1 MILVLGAGPA
11 GLTAAWELQRHGR
24 TCTVLE
30 REAAVGGLSRTVE
43 HGGFLFDIGGHRFY
57 TRSRLVETIWKDLLG
72 DDLLTRNRIS
82 RIYYRGRFFQYPLD
96 PRDVITG
103 LGLTEIL
110 RCAASYVWSHVRPC
124 RPEDNFEAWVRNR
137 FGQRLYQIFFRTYT
151 EKVWGM
157 PCANISAEWAAQRIR
172 GLSLRSLVSEALRRN
187 TNGNTAHPN
196 GNSPVRSLIH
206 SFYYPR
212 RGPGMLWNRMAE
224 QLGENGCRV
233 LTQMP
238 VERIHWEPGRILSV
252 RAGGQEFKAESVIS
266 TLALRDFVHL
276 LDPAPPEWLR
286 AAAANLKYRDFL
298 IVTLMIRGANL
309 FPDNWI
315 YVHAPDVAVG
325 RIQNFNNWSPEMSPD
340 PQITCLGMEYFCS
353 EGDALW
359 NASDSELFVRARREL
374 EHLGLA
380 RGREIVDGA
389 VLRIRKAYPVYD
401 AGYRKSQ
408 QAFRR
413 FLDGI
418 PNLQVAGRNGLHRY
432 NNQDHAMLSG
442 IMAARNLLGARYNV
456 WGVNEDG
463 HYLEESADDDLSSE
477 WIQISDDQP
486 RVPKMHAAGTS

>member
-1 MILVLGAGPA
+1 LILVLGAGPA

-30 REAAVGGLSRTVE
+30 QEAVVGGLSRTVE
-43 HGGFLFDIGGHRFY
+43 QDGFLFDIGGHRFY
-57 TRSRLVETIWKDLLG
+57 TRSRLVEKIWKDLLG
-72 DDLLTRNRIS
+72 EDLLTRNRIS
-82 RIYYRGRFFQYPLD
+82 RIFYRGHFFQYPLD
-96 PRDVITG
+96 LQNVIAG
-103 LGLTEIL
+103 LGLPEIL
-110 RCAASYVWSHVRPC
+110 RCAGSYVWSHVRPC

-137 FGQRLYQIFFRTYT
+137 FGRRLYDIFFRTYT

-172 GLSLRSLVSEALRRN
+172 GLSLRSLVSHALRPN
-187 TNGNTAHPN
+187 ANGNGAPAN
-196 GNSPVRSLIH
+196 GNGTVRSLIH
-206 SFYYPR
+206 TFYYPR

-224 QLGENGCRV
+224 LLRENECRV

-238 VERIHWEPGRILSV
+238 VERIRWEPGRILSV
-252 RAGGQEFKAESVIS
+252 RARGQEFKAESVIS
-266 TLALRDFVHL
+266 TLALRDFVQS
-276 LDPAPPEWLR
+276 LDPPAPEWLR
-286 AAAANLKYRDFL
+286 EAAAALRYRDFL
-298 IVTLMIRGANL
+298 IVTLKIRGANL

-315 YVHAPDVAVG
+315 YVHSPDVSVG

-340 PQITCLGMEYFCS
+340 PEVTCLGMEYFCS
-353 EGDALW
+353 EGDTLW
-359 NASDSELFVRARREL
+359 NGSDTELFLRARREL

-380 RGREIVDGA
+380 QGREITDGS
-389 VLRIRKAYPVYD
+389 VLRVRKAYPVYD
-401 AGYRKSQ
+401 SNYRNSQ

-456 WGVNEDG
+456 WGVNEEG
-463 HYLEESADDDLSSE
+463 HYLEESGEDLCSE
-477 WIQISDDQP
+477 WIQIDADQP
-486 RVPKMHAAGTS
+486 RIPKLHAAGAS

>member
-1 MILVLGAGPA
+1 LILVLGAGPA
-11 GLTAAWELQRHGR
+11 GLTAARELQRHGR
-24 TCTVLE
+24 ICTVLE
-30 REAAVGGLSRTVE
+30 QEAVVGGLSRTVE
-43 HGGFLFDIGGHRFY
+43 QGGFLFDIGGHRFY
-57 TRSRLVETIWKDLLG
+57 TRSRLVEQIWKDLLG

-96 PRDVITG
+96 LWDVIAG

-110 RCAASYVWSHVRPC
+110 RCAGSYVWSHARPF

-137 FGQRLYQIFFRTYT
+137 FGQRLYEIFFRTYT

-172 GLSLRSLVSEALRRN
+172 GLNFRSLVSETLRRN
-187 TNGNTAHPN
+187 TNGNGAVTTGDAQI
-196 GNSPVRSLIH
+196 RSLIH
-206 SFYYPR
+206 TFYYPR

-224 QLGENGCRV
+224 QLIENGCRV
-233 LTQMP
+233 VTQMS
-238 VERIHWEPGRILSV
+238 VERIRWKPGRILGV

-266 TLALRDFVHL
+266 TLALRDFVQS
-276 LDPAPPEWLR
+276 LDPPGPEWLR
-286 AAAANLKYRDFL
+286 EAAADLRYRDFL
-298 IVTLMIRGANL
+298 IVTLKIQGANL

-340 PQITCLGMEYFCS
+340 PQVTCLGMEYFCS

-359 NASDSELFVRARREL
+359 NGSDAELFLRAHREL

-380 RGREIVDGA
+380 RGREIIDGS
-389 VLRIRKAYPVYD
+389 VLRVRKAYPVYD
-401 AGYRKSQ
+401 ANYRKSQ
-408 QAFRR
+408 EAFRH
-413 FLDGI
+413 FLDRT

-456 WGVNEDG
+456 WCVNEDG
-463 HYLEESADDDLSSE
+463 HYLEESSDDLSSE
-477 WIQISDDQP
+477 WIQIADDQP
-486 RVPKMHAAGTS
+486 QIPKCHAASTS

>member
-1 MILVLGAGPA
+1 LILVLGAGPA

-24 TCTVLE
+24 DCTVLE
-30 REAAVGGLSRTVE
+30 QEAVVGGLSRTVD

-57 TRSRLVETIWKDLLG
+57 TRSPLVEKIWKDLLG

-82 RIYYRGRFFQYPLD
+82 RIFYRGRFFRYPLD
-96 PRDVITG
+96 PKDVIAG
-103 LGLTEIL
+103 LGPTEIL
-110 RCAASYVWSHVRPC
+110 RCAASYLWSHVRPC
-124 RPEDNFEAWVRNR
+124 RPEDNFEAWVKNR
-137 FGQRLYQIFFRTYT
+137 FGKRLYEIFFRTYT

-172 GLSLRSLVSEALRRN
+172 GLSLGSLVSEALRRN
-187 TNGNTAHPN
+187 TNGNSPQEN
-196 GNSPVRSLIH
+196 GSRPVRSLIH

-224 QLGENGCRV
+224 QLRQNGSRV
-233 LTQMP
+233 VTEMP
-238 VERIHWEPGRILSV
+238 VERIRWEPGRILGV
-252 RAGGQEFKAESVIS
+252 TAGGQEFKAESVIS
-266 TLALRDFVHL
+266 TLALRDFVQS
-276 LDPAPPEWLR
+276 LDPAGPEWLR
-286 AAAANLKYRDFL
+286 DAAANLKYRDFL
-298 IVTLMIRGANL
+298 IVTLKIRGANL

-340 PQITCLGMEYFCS
+340 AEITCLGMEYFCS

-359 NASDSELFVRARREL
+359 NNSDTELFLRARREL

-380 RGREIVDGA
+380 GGREIMDGS
-389 VLRIRKAYPVYD
+389 VLRVRKAYPVYD
-401 AGYRKSQ
+401 ATYRKSQ

-463 HYLEESADDDLSSE
+463 HYLEEEDDDGLSSE
-477 WIQISDDQP
+477 WIQIADDQP
-486 RVPKMHAAGTS
+486 QIPNMHAAGK